1 MILCLS
7 RLYSNKASFAY
18 AFANVSSISLLRAA
32 FQIDFGPILRCLRT
46 PKIVILLRT
55 SLKSHG
61 FHFVAIRSA
70 WIASPNPR
78 PPRLDRNFEAP
89 VASRP
94 SFWRYKQKQKYL
106 KNVQKS
112 SRALFGRPEASKTL
126 SGQLQT
132 SNLRPSFSA
141 QSPIWNW
148 FWKPFGRD
156 FQRLIIELHKKKT
169 TVLRLFRSLRT
180 MVVNFCFGHQ
190 LHTWTHIGITCISQR
205 ALKKSNSCSAR
216 TMKIVLWNE

>member
-1 MILCLS
+1 MILCFAL
-7 RLYSNKASFAY
+7 LYSNKASFAY

-55 SLKSHG
+55 SLKSNG

-94 SFWRYKQKQKYL
+94 SFCRYKQKQRYSK
-106 KNVQKS
+106 KIQNVHS
-112 SRALFGRPEASKTL
+112 AFWPSRGFQDPLWTAPDLQFETKFQRPD
-126 SGQLQT
+126 
-132 SNLRPSFSA
+132 SNLEVILEI
-141 QSPIWNW
+141 IW
-148 FWKPFGRD
+148 KR
-156 FQRLIIELHKKKT
+156 
-169 TVLRLFRSLRT
+169 
-180 MVVNFCFGHQ
+180 
-190 LHTWTHIGITCISQR
+190 
-205 ALKKSNSCSAR
+205 CSAAHNR
-216 TMKIVLWNE
+216 AT